1 MIKNF
6 ECDISVVPHD
16 STSAF
21 IHLSSHHTYC
31 VLDAVLVTMHRE
43 KEGSYRV
50 SLVGASMRKTASSL
64 VNLVLVACK
73 H

>member
-6 ECDISVVPHD
+6 ECDISIVPHD
-16 STSAF
+16 STSGF

-31 VLDAVLVTMHRE
+31 VLDAVLVTMHR
-43 KEGSYRV
+43 KKGCYKV
-50 SLVGASMRKTASSL
+50 SLGGPSGHEIASSL